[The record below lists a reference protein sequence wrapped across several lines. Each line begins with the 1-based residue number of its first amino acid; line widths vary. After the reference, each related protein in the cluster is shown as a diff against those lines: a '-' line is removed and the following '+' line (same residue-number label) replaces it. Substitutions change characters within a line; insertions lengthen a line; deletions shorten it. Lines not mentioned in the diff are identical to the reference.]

1 MNRYSNILKALAFC
15 LLAALTVYLFPRY
28 SRTFR
33 YSWEVGKPWPYATLT
48 ADFDFPIFKTEA
60 QLEQERSAILRE
72 SLSPCFTLLSDTT
85 PHALVLS
92 LQDRERL
99 NHYGCRTVS
108 VVEGRVSK
116 TYPISRFYTPR
127 TAYETFGLDMEPNL
141 LYDSLTTAQL
151 RESLLAQISVT
162 EGMVQAGEKI
172 IERGEVVSEQDA
184 QILRSLSRAYDDE
197 TLPRNRQIRT
207 VIGDAVLVLVFL
219 LMFFLYL
226 RVFRPKHLQDLRS
239 VLFFCLL
246 VALTVIMASLVLRF
260 TVLSI
265 YLVPFA
271 WVPILTRVFYDSRT
285 ALFLHLTTIFITS
298 LAVPA
303 PFEFLMV
310 QTAVG
315 MVAVASLQDLTK
327 RAQLVQ
333 TAGWILLTYIVA
345 YTAFM
350 LATTGDWH
358 DLQPYTYLYFLVN
371 VVLIICSYGLIYLF
385 EKVFRLVSSVTLVEL
400 ADINSDW
407 MHEFAEKAP
416 GTFQH
421 SMQVSNLATEAAKQ
435 IGANPLLIRTG
446 ALYHDIGKMA
456 HPEYFTENQQDGHNP
471 LSEMEPEQAAQ
482 IVISHVTEGARMA
495 EKHGLPEVITQFIL
509 THHGTSLTRYFYN
522 TWINRHPGEAV
533 SPSLFRYPGPKPSTR
548 EGAILMMADAIEARS
563 HSLSDFTEDNITQ
576 MVNDMIDQQV
586 ADGQFAETPLSFKD
600 LEDIRHVFT
609 ARLIAINHRRIRYP
623 EIRKS

>member
-48 ADFDFPIFKTEA
+48 ADFDFPIFKTDA

-350 LATTGDWH
+350 LATTGDWY

-371 VVLIICSYGLIYLF
+371 AVLIICSYGLIYLF

>member
-48 ADFDFPIFKTEA
+48 ADFDFPIFKTDA

-371 VVLIICSYGLIYLF
+371 AVLIICSYGLIYLF

-435 IGANPLLIRTG
+435 IGANPLLIRTR

>member
-371 VVLIICSYGLIYLF
+371 AVLIICSYGLIYLF

-563 HSLSDFTEDNITQ
+563 HSLSDFTEENITQ

>member
-85 PHALVLS
+85 PRALVLS

-172 IERGEVVSEQDA
+172 IERGEVVSEQDS

-576 MVNDMIDQQV
+576 LVNDMIDQQV

>member
-48 ADFDFPIFKTEA
+48 ADFDFPIFKTDA

-371 VVLIICSYGLIYLF
+371 AVLIICSYGLIYLF